1 MAKLKVVGICGSLR
15 VDSWN
20 LKLLRNFLGELD
32 NSGFETKL
40 FPSLEMPLMN
50 EDLEKKPLDSRIL
63 AFRDAVKEADIVAIA
78 SPEYN
83 GSFTPAL
90 KNAVD
95 WATRPPGNLW
105 AGKTVVLL
113 GATEGGF
120 GTIRGSIMLRTLL
133 GNIKAWVLPDLVLV
147 PQCSKSFDSDGKI
160 NNEATKKQI
169 HGAIEALKAFA
180 AKML

>member
-1 MAKLKVVGICGSLR
+1 MAKHKVIGICGSLR
-15 VDSWN
+15 AESWN
-20 LKLLRNFLGELD
+20 LKLLRNFLRELGET
-32 NSGFETKL
+32 GFETQL
-40 FPSLEMPLMN
+40 FPSLEMPLVN
-50 EDLEKKPLDSRIL
+50 EDLEKQPLDARIL
-63 AFRDAVKEADIVAIA
+63 AFRDAIKEADIVAIA

-83 GSFTPAL
+83 GSFSPAL

-147 PQCSKSFDSDGKI
+147 PHCDKAFDNEGKLI
-160 NNEATKKQI
+160 AEPAKKQI
-169 HGAIEALKAFA
+169 RGTIEALKAFTG
-180 AKML
+180 KML